1 MSDYAMTSLLTRKH
15 LPLLV
20 ILSFL
25 WVRPAFSATEFNTDV
40 LDIGERSKVDLSRF
54 SDADYVMPGAYL
66 LDIKINQKTLP
77 QRSIQ
82 YFRRRITKRQRCACR
97 LTQWKNGAERRSGQ
111 KVTLWH
117 DNQCADIRGIKG
129 ATVSDRIGGG
139 VLAITIPQAWMKY
152 SDPDW
157 TPPEQWDDGIPG
169 LLLDYNL
176 SGQLGKQNH
185 NNNTAQNLSSYGTL
199 GANMGA
205 APARRLPGQLQ
216 SAGRRSQHRF
226 RLEPD
231 LRLSRAAD
239 AGRQADAGRDLPRL
253 RGVRR
258 LSLHRPQRPA
268 TSACCRPTC
277 RATRRKCAASPRATP
292 RSPSRRK
299 AARCTKPPCPPG
311 RSPFRIS
318 TARCAVSWTSRW
330 KSKTAPSRPS
340 VDTATIPYLT
350 RPGYVRYNVALGKT
364 SAYDHRTR
372 GRCFPPAI
380 SPGLSNARSL
390 YGGALLGGDYNAR
403 RSASAAI

>member
-1 MSDYAMTSLLTRKH
+1 
-15 LPLLV
+15 
-20 ILSFL
+20 
-25 WVRPAFSATEFNTDV
+25 
-40 LDIGERSKVDLSRF
+40 
-54 SDADYVMPGAYL
+54 
-66 LDIKINQKTLP
+66 
-77 QRSIQ
+77 
-82 YFRRRITKRQRCACR
+82 
-97 LTQWKNGAERRSGQ
+97 
-111 KVTLWH
+111 
-117 DNQCADIRGIKG
+117 
-129 ATVSDRIGGG
+129 
-139 VLAITIPQAWMKY
+139 MKY

-199 GANMGA
+199 GANIWRP
-205 APARRLPGQLQ
+205 APARRLPCQLQ

-258 LSLHRPQRPA
+258 LSLHRPQH
-268 TSACCRPTC
+268 
-277 RATRRKCAASPRATP
+277 ASDERMLPPNLQGYAPEVRGIAKSNAKITV
-292 RSPSRRK
+292 SQEG
-299 AARCTKPPCPPG
+299 ARCTKPPCPPG

-380 SPGLSNARSL
+380 SPGA
-390 YGGALLGGDYNAR
+390 
-403 RSASAAI
+403 

>member
-82 YFRRRITKRQRCACR
+82 YFPSPDNKAAARCACR
-97 LTQWKNGAERRSGQ
+97 LTWWKNGAERRSRQ

-129 ATVSDRIGGG
+129 ATVSDRISGG

-199 GANMGA
+199 GANMAPGACAQTTRPITISRPAIA
-205 APARRLPGQLQ
+205 APVSTGTRSTPIARCR
-216 SAGRRSQHRF
+216 
-226 RLEPD
+226 
-231 LRLSRAAD
+231 
-239 AGRQADAGRDLPRL
+239 
-253 RGVRR
+253 
-258 LSLHRPQRPA
+258 
-268 TSACCRPTC
+268 CRP
-277 RATRRKCAASPRATP
+277 
-292 RSPSRRK
+292 PS
-299 AARCTKPPCPPG
+299 
-311 RSPFRIS
+311 
-318 TARCAVSWTSRW
+318 
-330 KSKTAPSRPS
+330 
-340 VDTATIPYLT
+340 
-350 RPGYVRYNVALGKT
+350 
-364 SAYDHRTR
+364 
-372 GRCFPPAI
+372 
-380 SPGLSNARSL
+380 
-390 YGGALLGGDYNAR
+390 
-403 RSASAAI
+403 